1 MSFDLDKATN
11 VELKKKVIE
20 LNKNVDFLEYL
31 KNSKK
36 FKKMLTSEDKIKLNL
51 SNIDFKVIINEYYS
65 KKSSLKKS
73 SPKKSS
79 SKKSS
84 SSSKAATK
92 KLPNLPPDILK
103 SIFGH
108 KKEKEL
114 KSDILEILKAKDYE
128 YYFFKEYNKDVTDI
142 MRNVNE
148 VYKNFYVKKINL
160 NEFIK
165 KYHIQYHY
173 SIDDLYANIKEFMD
187 YYLSPFIYNYLL
199 YLDFFN
205 DLLSDFYELRDDSD
219 YEIFDHEYWDNYYI
233 NSEKY
238 INELNNKLKELS
250 SFGIYVNNIYLKKL
264 YSKIE
269 ECKEAFVE
277 INSRKDTN
285 FSITNQINLINYS
298 SLKSNSSTRKK
309 K

>member
-1 MSFDLDKATN
+1 MSLDLDKETN
-11 VELKKKVIE
+11 DELKKKVKE
-20 LNKNVDFLEYL
+20 LNKKADFLEYL
-31 KNSKK
+31 KDSKK
-36 FKKMLTSEDKIKLNL
+36 FKKMLTADNKIKLNL
-51 SNIDFKVIINEYYS
+51 ASKDFKVIISEYYS
-65 KKSSLKKS
+65 KKS

-79 SKKSS
+79 S
-84 SSSKAATK
+84 SSKAVTK
-92 KLPNLPPDILK
+92 KLPSLPSDILK

-128 YYFFKEYNKDVTDI
+128 YYFFGNYNEDVTDI
-142 MRNVNE
+142 MRNDDE
-148 VYKNFYVKKINL
+148 EYKNFYVKKINL

-165 KYHIQYHY
+165 KYDIKYHY
-173 SIDDLYANIKEFMD
+173 SIDDLYANIKVFMD
-187 YYLSPFIYNYLL
+187 YYLSPFIYVYIL
-199 YLDFFN
+199 YLNFFN

-219 YEIFDHEYWDNYYI
+219 YENFDQEYWTNYYI

-238 INELNNKLKELS
+238 INELNNKLQGLS
-250 SFGIYVNNIYLKKL
+250 SFGIYINKIYLKDL

-269 ECKEAFVE
+269 ECKEAFLE
-277 INSRKDTN
+277 INSRKGTN

>member
-1 MSFDLDKATN
+1 MSLDLDKATN
-11 VELKKKVIE
+11 DELKKKVKE
-20 LNKNVDFLEYL
+20 LNKKADFLEYL
-31 KNSKK
+31 KDSKK
-36 FKKMLTSEDKIKLNL
+36 FKKMLTADNKIKLNL
-51 SNIDFKVIINEYYS
+51 SSKDFKVIISEYYS
-65 KKSSLKKS
+65 KKSSPKKS

-79 SKKSS
+79 S
-84 SSSKAATK
+84 SSKAVTK
-92 KLPNLPPDILK
+92 KLPSLPSDILK

-128 YYFFKEYNKDVTDI
+128 YYFFGNYNKDVTDI
-142 MRNVNE
+142 MRNDNE
-148 VYKNFYVKKINL
+148 EYKNFYVKKINL

-165 KYHIQYHY
+165 KYDIQYHY
-173 SIDDLYANIKEFMD
+173 SIHDLYANIKVFMD
-187 YYLSPFIYNYLL
+187 YYLSPFIYVYLL
-199 YLDFFN
+199 YLNFFN

-219 YEIFDHEYWDNYYI
+219 YENFDQEYWTNYYI

-238 INELNNKLKELS
+238 INELNNKLQGLS
-250 SFGIYVNNIYLKKL
+250 SFGIYINKIYLKDL

-269 ECKEAFVE
+269 ECKKAFVE
-277 INSRKDTN
+277 INSRKGTN

>member
-1 MSFDLDKATN
+1 MSLDLDKATN
-11 VELKKKVIE
+11 DELKKKVKE
-20 LNKNVDFLEYL
+20 LNKKADFLEYL
-31 KNSKK
+31 KDSKK
-36 FKKMLTSEDKIKLNL
+36 FKKMLTADNKIKLNL
-51 SNIDFKVIINEYYS
+51 SSKDFKVIISEYYS
-65 KKSSLKKS
+65 KKS

-79 SKKSS
+79 S
-84 SSSKAATK
+84 SSKAVTK
-92 KLPNLPPDILK
+92 KLPSLPSDILK

-108 KKEKEL
+108 KKKKEL

-128 YYFFKEYNKDVTDI
+128 YYFFGNYNEDVTDI
-142 MRNVNE
+142 MRNDDE
-148 VYKNFYVKKINL
+148 EYKNFYVKKINL

-165 KYHIQYHY
+165 KYDIKYHY
-173 SIDDLYANIKEFMD
+173 SIDDLYANIKVFMD
-187 YYLSPFIYNYLL
+187 YYLSPFIYVYIL
-199 YLDFFN
+199 YLNFFN

-219 YEIFDHEYWDNYYI
+219 YENFDQEYWTNYYI

-238 INELNNKLKELS
+238 INELNNKLQGLS
-250 SFGIYVNNIYLKKL
+250 SFGIYINKIYLKDL

-269 ECKEAFVE
+269 ECKEAFLE
-277 INSRKDTN
+277 INSRKGTN

>member
-1 MSFDLDKATN
+1 MSLDVDKATN
-11 VELKKKVIE
+11 DELKKKVKE
-20 LNKNVDFLEYL
+20 LNKKADFLEYL
-31 KNSKK
+31 KDSKK
-36 FKKMLTSEDKIKLNL
+36 FKKMLTADNKIKLNL
-51 SNIDFKVIINEYYS
+51 SSKDFKVIISEYYS
-65 KKSSLKKS
+65 KKS

-79 SKKSS
+79 S
-84 SSSKAATK
+84 SSKAVTK
-92 KLPNLPPDILK
+92 KLPSLPSDILK

-128 YYFFKEYNKDVTDI
+128 YYFFGNYNKDVTDI
-142 MRNVNE
+142 MRNDNE
-148 VYKNFYVKKINL
+148 EYKNFYVKKINL

-165 KYHIQYHY
+165 KYDIQYHY
-173 SIDDLYANIKEFMD
+173 SIHDLYANIKVFMD
-187 YYLSPFIYNYLL
+187 YYLSPFIYVYLL
-199 YLDFFN
+199 YLNFFN

-219 YEIFDHEYWDNYYI
+219 YENFDQEYWTNYYI

-238 INELNNKLKELS
+238 INELNNKLQGLS
-250 SFGIYVNNIYLKKL
+250 SFGININKIYLKDL

-269 ECKEAFVE
+269 ECKKAFVE
-277 INSRKDTN
+277 INSRKGTN

>member
-1 MSFDLDKATN
+1 MSLDLDKATN
-11 VELKKKVIE
+11 DELKKKVKE
-20 LNKNVDFLEYL
+20 LNKKADFLEYL
-31 KNSKK
+31 KDSKK
-36 FKKMLTSEDKIKLNL
+36 FKKMLTADNKIKLNL
-51 SNIDFKVIINEYYS
+51 SSKDFKVIISEYYS
-65 KKSSLKKS
+65 KKS

-79 SKKSS
+79 S
-84 SSSKAATK
+84 SSKAVTK
-92 KLPNLPPDILK
+92 KLPSLPSDILK

-128 YYFFKEYNKDVTDI
+128 YYFFGNYNEDVTDI
-142 MRNVNE
+142 MRNDDE
-148 VYKNFYVKKINL
+148 EYKNFYVKKINL

-165 KYHIQYHY
+165 KYDIKYHY

-187 YYLSPFIYNYLL
+187 YYLSPFIYVYLL
-199 YLDFFN
+199 YLNFFN

-219 YEIFDHEYWDNYYI
+219 YENFDQEYWTNYYI

-238 INELNNKLKELS
+238 INELNNKLQGLS
-250 SFGIYVNNIYLKKL
+250 SFGIYINKIYLKDL

-269 ECKEAFVE
+269 ECKEAFLE
-277 INSRKDTN
+277 INSRKGTN

>member
-1 MSFDLDKATN
+1 MSLDLDKETN
-11 VELKKKVIE
+11 DELKKKVKE
-20 LNKNVDFLEYL
+20 LNKKADFLEYL
-31 KNSKK
+31 KDSKK
-36 FKKMLTSEDKIKLNL
+36 FKKMLTADNKIKLNL
-51 SNIDFKVIINEYYS
+51 ASKDFKVIISEYYS
-65 KKSSLKKS
+65 KKS

-79 SKKSS
+79 S
-84 SSSKAATK
+84 SSKAVTK
-92 KLPNLPPDILK
+92 KLPSLPSDILK

-128 YYFFKEYNKDVTDI
+128 YYFFGNYNEDVTDI
-142 MRNVNE
+142 MRNDDE
-148 VYKNFYVKKINL
+148 EYKNFYVKKINL

-165 KYHIQYHY
+165 KYKIKYHY
-173 SIDDLYANIKEFMD
+173 SIDDLYANIKVFMD
-187 YYLSPFIYNYLL
+187 YYLSPFIYVYLL
-199 YLDFFN
+199 YLNFFN

-219 YEIFDHEYWDNYYI
+219 YENFDQEYWTNYYI

-238 INELNNKLKELS
+238 INELNNKLQGLS
-250 SFGIYVNNIYLKKL
+250 SFGIYINKIYLKDL

-269 ECKEAFVE
+269 ECKEAFLE
-277 INSRKDTN
+277 INSRKGTN

>member
-1 MSFDLDKATN
+1 MSLDLDKETN
-11 VELKKKVIE
+11 DELKKKVKE
-20 LNKNVDFLEYL
+20 LNKKADFLEYL
-31 KNSKK
+31 KDSKK
-36 FKKMLTSEDKIKLNL
+36 FKKMLTADNKIKLNL
-51 SNIDFKVIINEYYS
+51 ASKDFKVIISEYYS
-65 KKSSLKKS
+65 KKS

-79 SKKSS
+79 S
-84 SSSKAATK
+84 SSKAVTK
-92 KLPNLPPDILK
+92 KLPSLPSDILK

-128 YYFFKEYNKDVTDI
+128 YYFFGNYNEDVTDI
-142 MRNVNE
+142 MRNDDE
-148 VYKNFYVKKINL
+148 EYKNFYVKKINL

-165 KYHIQYHY
+165 KYKIKYHY

-187 YYLSPFIYNYLL
+187 YYLSPFIYVYLL
-199 YLDFFN
+199 YLNFFN

-219 YEIFDHEYWDNYYI
+219 YENFDQEYWTNYYI

-238 INELNNKLKELS
+238 INELNNKLQGLS
-250 SFGIYVNNIYLKKL
+250 SFGIYINKIYLKDL

-269 ECKEAFVE
+269 ECKEAFLE
-277 INSRKDTN
+277 INSRKGTN

>member
-1 MSFDLDKATN
+1 MSLDLDKETN
-11 VELKKKVIE
+11 DELKKKVKE
-20 LNKNVDFLEYL
+20 LNKKADFLEYL
-31 KNSKK
+31 KDSKK
-36 FKKMLTSEDKIKLNL
+36 FKKMLTADNKIKLNL
-51 SNIDFKVIINEYYS
+51 ASKDFKVIISEYYS
-65 KKSSLKKS
+65 KKS

-79 SKKSS
+79 S
-84 SSSKAATK
+84 SSKAVTK
-92 KLPNLPPDILK
+92 KLPSLPSDILK

-128 YYFFKEYNKDVTDI
+128 YYFFGNYNEDVTDI
-142 MRNVNE
+142 MRNDDE
-148 VYKNFYVKKINL
+148 EYKNFYVKKINL

-165 KYHIQYHY
+165 KYKIKYHY
-173 SIDDLYANIKEFMD
+173 SIDDLYANIKVFMD
-187 YYLSPFIYNYLL
+187 YYLSPFIYVYIL
-199 YLDFFN
+199 YLNFFN

-219 YEIFDHEYWDNYYI
+219 YENFDQEYWTNYYI

-238 INELNNKLKELS
+238 INELNNKLQGLS
-250 SFGIYVNNIYLKKL
+250 SFGIYINKIYLKDL

-269 ECKEAFVE
+269 ECKEAFLE
-277 INSRKDTN
+277 INSRKGTN

>member
-1 MSFDLDKATN
+1 MSLDLDKATN
-11 VELKKKVIE
+11 DELKKKVKE
-20 LNKNVDFLEYL
+20 LNKKADFLEYL
-31 KNSKK
+31 KDSKK
-36 FKKMLTSEDKIKLNL
+36 FKKMLTADNKIKLNL
-51 SNIDFKVIINEYYS
+51 SSKDFKVIISEYYS
-65 KKSSLKKS
+65 KKSSPKKS

-79 SKKSS
+79 S
-84 SSSKAATK
+84 SSKAVTK
-92 KLPNLPPDILK
+92 KLPSLPRDILK

-128 YYFFKEYNKDVTDI
+128 YYFFGNYNKDVTDI
-142 MRNVNE
+142 MRNDNE
-148 VYKNFYVKKINL
+148 EYKNFYVKKINL

-165 KYHIQYHY
+165 KYDIKYHY
-173 SIDDLYANIKEFMD
+173 SIDDLYANIKVFMD
-187 YYLSPFIYNYLL
+187 YYLSPFIYVYLL
-199 YLDFFN
+199 YLNFFN

-219 YEIFDHEYWDNYYI
+219 YENFDQEYWSNYYI

-238 INELNNKLKELS
+238 INELNNKLQGLS
-250 SFGIYVNNIYLKKL
+250 SFGIYINKIYLKDL

-269 ECKEAFVE
+269 ECKEAFLE
-277 INSRKDTN
+277 INSRKGTN

>member
-1 MSFDLDKATN
+1 MSLDLEKATN

-20 LNKNVDFLEYL
+20 LNKNVDFLKYL

-51 SNIDFKVIINEYYS
+51 SNSDFKVIINEYYS
-65 KKSSLKKS
+65 KKSSPKKS
-73 SPKKSS
+73 SP
-79 SKKSS
+79 
-84 SSSKAATK
+84 SSKAVTK
-92 KLPNLPPDILK
+92 KLPSLPRDILK
-103 SIFGH
+103 NIFGH

-128 YYFFKEYNKDVTDI
+128 YYFFGNYNKDVTDI
-142 MRNVNE
+142 MRNDNE
-148 VYKNFYVKKINL
+148 EYKNFYVKKINL

-165 KYHIQYHY
+165 KYNIKYHY

-187 YYLSPFIYNYLL
+187 YYLSPFIYYYLL

-205 DLLSDFYELRDDSD
+205 DLLSDFNELREDSD
-219 YEIFDHEYWDNYYI
+219 YENFDQEYWTIYYI

-238 INELNNKLKELS
+238 INVLNNKLEGLS
-250 SFGIYVNNIYLKKL
+250 SFGIYVNKIYLKDL

-269 ECKEAFVE
+269 KCKEAFVE
-277 INSRKDTN
+277 INSRKGTN